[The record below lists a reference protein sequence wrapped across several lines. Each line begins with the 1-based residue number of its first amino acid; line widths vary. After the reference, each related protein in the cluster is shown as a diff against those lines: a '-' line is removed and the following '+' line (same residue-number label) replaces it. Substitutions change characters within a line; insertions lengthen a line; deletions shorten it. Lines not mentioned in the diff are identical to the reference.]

1 MPRPEEITE
10 SELSNEVFE
19 LDFDEDSV
27 EYYIV
32 DENDKE
38 IGVCLNE
45 GGQLVEYLYEDE
57 DEPAPAPAP
66 QVQDH
71 FANRAVKKQVD
82 DAAQSIKNMRD
93 ELGIA
98 SEDAKAVAEELK
110 ATADEL
116 KGMLDE
122 VKDSFKIFPSK
133 KK

>member
-1 MPRPEEITE
+1 MAKPEEINE
-10 SELSNEVFE
+10 SQLSNEVFE

-32 DENDKE
+32 DENDNE

-45 GGQLVEYLYEDE
+45 NGQLVEYLYEDE
-57 DEPAPAPAP
+57 DEPAPAP

-93 ELGIA
+93 ELGTA

>member
-1 MPRPEEITE
+1 MAKAEEINE
-10 SELSNEVFE
+10 SQLSDDVFE

-27 EYYIV
+27 EYYMV
-32 DENDKE
+32 DENDNE

-45 GGQLVEYLYEDE
+45 NGQLVEYLYEDE
-57 DEPAPAPAP
+57 DEPAPAS
-66 QVQDH
+66 QVPDH
-71 FANRAVKKQVD
+71 SANRAVKKQVD

-93 ELGIA
+93 ELGTA

-116 KGMLDE
+116 QGMLND
-122 VKDSFKIFPSK
+122 VKDAFRIFPSK